1 MKTTLFSL
9 LFSITSLSLLAQVS
23 PEWMRYPSVSPD
35 GRTIAFVYQG
45 DIYTVLLEGGQAER
59 LTFQLEMDAQ
69 PVWSPDGQS
78 IAFASERHG
87 NFDVYVMD
95 AKGGE
100 ATRLSYHSNN
110 EIPLSFSADGQ
121 MIYFDAHRLDNLVN
135 REYPTSSH
143 TELYS
148 VPVQGG
154 GISQVFSLP
163 VKALSERDN
172 RGFLYEDMPGREDAW
187 RKHHQSAVTHDI
199 WQYNRSESSHT
210 KLTDF
215 IGEDR
220 NPVWNGDG
228 TAFYFLSER
237 SGTFNVHKQNLAS
250 RQVEQLT
257 YFETH
262 PVRFLSAATT
272 ANGDEILV
280 FGYHGELFTMQLG
293 QQPSMVPVTIR
304 TQQVTSGQERIMI
317 NGGVSEM
324 AISPNGKEMA
334 FIARG
339 EVFVTS
345 LDGSLTK
352 RLTSTSENERFVE
365 FSPDGKSVVYASER
379 NGKWSIFQ
387 TKVVRAEEPFFY
399 AATLL
404 QEEALISNEKDNY
417 LPQFSPDGS
426 QIAFVEDR
434 RTIKVRNIDSGD
446 EVVLLDETQL
456 FHMRD
461 GDKYFSWSPDS
472 KWLLVEFDQLLN
484 NADVY
489 LLDASA
495 KQDPKA
501 LVNSGYYDR
510 MPKWV
515 QNGKQMIWMSNRNGL
530 KSYAT
535 SGSTEYDVYSMF
547 FTQKGWDEFNLSEE
561 QYKLK
566 KAIEEAQSEQE
577 IDEESS
583 VEKEAKKILE
593 RRNSKAKNV
602 VKGEAQVIQQRKDKE
617 VEELQF
623 DWDNLVDR
631 VAKLTIHSSR
641 MSDAVLSKDGSTLYY
656 LTRFDG
662 GYDLWSTKLRSR
674 ETKVAISLDGSSG
687 ELMWDKEQEQL
698 FLLSGGRITKLDPE
712 KGTKTTV
719 SIASETSIDAHQER
733 LAMFDH
739 IALRTSKIFYEPTFH
754 GVDWPMMVQ
763 EYRTKVDDLGHDYE
777 FAELIS
783 ELVGELNVSHAG
795 GRYRGVSGGDETAS
809 LGIFMDYTHQGDGIK
824 ISELVQ
830 GGPLDKASLEI
841 EVGDIIQKIDG
852 EPVTADK
859 DWALYLNHK
868 AGKMVLLTVTND
880 SGKNEREFTVLP
892 ITQGAFNGLLY
903 NRFVEINEQ
912 EVLDRSN
919 GRLGY
924 VHISGMGDRQFR
936 DVIDR
941 MLGKHYDKE
950 AIVVDARNN
959 GGGDLV
965 ADLQMFFTGTRFL
978 TYATEQMVVGGEPT
992 SRWTKPIIG
1001 LFNEDMYSDGHC
1013 YASAFSDLNLGTMV
1027 GTPVPGTCSFAGWEG
1042 LPNGSVWGVV
1052 PVSAKNKAGEWLE
1065 NNQTMPDLFVQ
1076 NEPAVMSSGRDEQ
1089 LEAAIE
1095 QMLKELEQ

>member
-1 MKTTLFSL
+1 MKTIFFSL
-9 LFSITSLSLLAQVS
+9 LLSITSFNLLAQII
-23 PEWMRYPSVSPD
+23 PEWIRYPSVSPD
-35 GRTIAFVYQG
+35 GSTIAFVYQG

-59 LTFQLEMDAQ
+59 LTFHPEMDLQ
-69 PVWSPDGQS
+69 PVWSPDGQE

-87 NFDVYVMD
+87 NFDVFLMN

-121 MIYFDAHRLDNLVN
+121 IIYFDAHRIDDSEN
-135 REYPTSSH
+135 REYPATSH

-148 VPVQGG
+148 VPVHGG
-154 GISQVFSLP
+154 GITQVFSIP

-172 RGFLYEDMPGREDAW
+172 SGFLYEDMPGREDIW
-187 RKHHQSAVTHDI
+187 RKHHQSAVTHDV
-199 WQYNRSESSHT
+199 WLFNRSESSHT

-215 IGEDR
+215 EGEDR
-220 NPVWNGDG
+220 NPVWNSDG

-237 SGTFNVHKQNLAS
+237 SGTFNIYKKNIS
-250 RQVEQLT
+250 GGQVEQLT
-257 YFETH
+257 FFEIH
-262 PVRFLSAATT
+262 PVRFLSAGTL
-272 ANGDEILV
+272 ANVGEILV
-280 FGYHGELFTMQLG
+280 FGYHGELYTMQLG
-293 QQPSMVPVTIR
+293 QQPSKVPLTIR
-304 TQQVTSGQERIMI
+304 TQQVISGQERIII

-324 AISPNGKEMA
+324 VISPNGKEMA

-352 RLTSTSENERFVE
+352 RLTSTPENERFVE

-387 TKVVRAEEPFFY
+387 TKVVRKEEPFFY

-404 QEEALISNEKDNY
+404 QEEVLISNEKDNY
-417 LPQFSPDGS
+417 MPKFSPDGS

-434 RTIKVRNIDSGD
+434 KNIKVLHIESGN
-446 EVVLLDETQL
+446 EVVLLDESQL

-461 GDKYFSWSPDS
+461 GDKYFSWSPDN
-472 KWLLVEFDQLLN
+472 KWLLVEFDRLLN

-489 LLDASA
+489 LIDATG
-495 KQDPKA
+495 KQEPKA

-535 SGSTEYDVYSMF
+535 SGSTEYDVYTMF
-547 FTQKGWDEFNLSEE
+547 FTQEGWDEYNLSEE

-577 IDEESS
+577 TVEE
-583 VEKEAKKILE
+583 
-593 RRNSKAKNV
+593 NGV
-602 VKGEAQVIQQRKDKE
+602 VKGNKDKKSRTVAYSKSDPIE
-617 VEELQF
+617 PLSI
-623 DWDNLVDR
+623 DLDNIEDR
-631 VAKLTIHSSR
+631 IAKLTIHSSR
-641 MSDAVLSKDGSTLYY
+641 MSDAVLSKDGGTMYY

-662 GYDLWSTKLRSR
+662 GYDLWSTNLRSR
-674 ETKVAISLDGSSG
+674 ETKVAISLNGSSG
-687 ELMWDKEQEQL
+687 KLMWDKEQEQL
-698 FLLSGGRITKLDPE
+698 YLLSGGRISKLDLD
-712 KGTKTTV
+712 KGIKKAV
-719 SIASETSIDAHQER
+719 PIASETSIDADKER

-754 GVDWPMMVQ
+754 GIDWTMMVG

-795 GRYRGVSGGDETAS
+795 GRYRNVSDGDETAS
-809 LGIFMDYTHQGDGIK
+809 LGIFMDYAYQGDGIK
-824 ISELVQ
+824 ISELVK
-830 GGPLDKASLEI
+830 GGPLVKAGLEI

-852 EPVTADK
+852 ELVLADK
-859 DWALYLNHK
+859 DWASYLNRK
-868 AGKMVLLTVTND
+868 TGKMTLLTITD
-880 SGKNEREFTVLP
+880 ESGKNEREFTVLP
-892 ITQGAFNGLLY
+892 ISQGAFNGLLY
-903 NRFVEINEQ
+903 NRFVDMNEA
-912 EVLDRSN
+912 EVLERSN

-941 MLGKHYDKE
+941 ILGKHYDKE

-965 ADLQMFFTGTRFL
+965 ADLQMFFTGIPFL

-1013 YASAFSDLNLGTMV
+1013 YASAFSDLKLGTMV

-1052 PVSAKNKAGEWLE
+1052 PISAKNKAGEWLE
-1065 NNQTMPDLFVQ
+1065 NKQTIPDLLIRNQPNVIT
-1076 NEPAVMSSGRDEQ
+1076 SGRDEQ
-1089 LEAAIE
+1089 LEAAID
-1095 QMLKELEQ
+1095 QMLKELEG

>member
-9 LFSITSLSLLAQVS
+9 LLSFTSISLLAQVT

-35 GRTIAFVYQG
+35 GTTIAFVYKG
-45 DIYTVLLEGGQAER
+45 DIYTVGVEGGEAHR
-59 LTFQLEMDAQ
+59 LTFQPEMDVQ
-69 PVWSPDGQS
+69 PVWSPDGRS

-110 EIPLSFSADGQ
+110 EMPLSFSADGQ
-121 MIYFDAHRLDNLVN
+121 LIYFDAHRLDNSAN

-148 VPVQGG
+148 VPAQGG

-163 VKALSERDN
+163 VKALSERDH

-199 WQYNRSESSHT
+199 WLYNRSESSHT

-215 IGEDR
+215 DGEDR
-220 NPVWNGDG
+220 NPVWNGVG

-237 SGTFNVHKQNLAS
+237 SGTFNVFKQNLAS
-250 RQVEQLT
+250 SQVEQLT

-280 FGYHGELFTMQLG
+280 FGYHGELFAMQLG
-293 QQPSMVPVTIR
+293 QQPSKVPVTIR

-352 RLTSTSENERFVE
+352 RLTSTPENERFVGFGPE
-365 FSPDGKSVVYASER
+365 GKSVVYASER
-379 NGKWSIFQ
+379 NGKWAIFQ
-387 TKVVRAEEPFFY
+387 AKIVREEEPFFF
-399 AATLL
+399 AATLVS
-404 QEEALISNEKDNY
+404 EEALVSNEKDNY
-417 LPQFSPDGS
+417 LPKFSPDGKKLAY
-426 QIAFVEDR
+426 IEDR
-434 RTIKVRNIDSGD
+434 RTLKVHDLESGK
-446 EVVLLDETQL
+446 ETVLLDNSEL

-472 KWLLVEFDQLLN
+472 QWLLVEYDRLLN
-484 NADVY
+484 NADVH
-489 LLDASA
+489 LLDVSGVQPA
-495 KQDPKA
+495 KV

-510 MPKWV
+510 SPKWT
-515 QNGKQMIWMSNRNGL
+515 NEGKQMIWFSNRNGL

-547 FTQKGWDEFNLSEE
+547 FTQEGWDEYQLSEE
-561 QYKLK
+561 EFKLQQ
-566 KAIEEAQSEQE
+566 AIEEAQN
-577 IDEESS
+577 ES
-583 VEKEAKKILE
+583 K
-593 RRNSKAKNV
+593 
-602 VKGEAQVIQQRKDKE
+602 KGEKDKDKKKDGE
-617 VEELQF
+617 GSEDKQQELLSF
-623 DWDNLVDR
+623 DWDNVEDR
-631 VAKLTIHSSR
+631 VSRLTIHSSR
-641 MSDAVLSKDGSTLYY
+641 LSDAVLNKEGTKLYY

-662 GYDLWSTKLRSR
+662 GYDLWSTDLRTR
-674 ETKVAISLDGSSG
+674 DTKVAISLGGSSG
-687 ELMWDKEQEQL
+687 QLMWDASHQNL
-698 FLLSGGRITKLDPE
+698 YLLSGGRVSKLEPE
-712 KGTKTTV
+712 KGTKKSI
-719 SIASETSIDAHQER
+719 SIASEAIIDADKER

-754 GVDWPMMVQ
+754 GIDWQAMVQ
-763 EYRTKVDDLGHDYE
+763 EYRPKVAHLGHDFE

-795 GRYRGVSGGDETAS
+795 GRYRGAGGGDETAS
-809 LGIFMDYTHQGDGIK
+809 LGIFIDYNYSEDGLK
-824 ISELVQ
+824 IAEIIS
-830 GGPLDKASLEI
+830 GGPLDKAHLEI
-841 EVGDIIQKIDG
+841 SDGDIITHIDG
-852 EPVTADK
+852 ELVSKNT
-859 DWALYLNHK
+859 DWAYYLNQK
-868 AGKMVLLTVTND
+868 TNKRVLLNVTD
-880 SGKNEREFTVLP
+880 AKGKNTREMVVKPVSL
-892 ITQGAFNGLLY
+892 GSLNGLLY
-903 NRFVEINEQ
+903 TRFVDMNEA
-912 EVLDRSN
+912 EVLRRSN

-936 DVIDR
+936 EVFDR
-941 MLGKHYDKE
+941 MLGKHFDKE

-965 ADLQMFFTGTRFL
+965 ADLEMFFTGTRFL

-992 SRWTKPIIG
+992 SRWTRPIIG

-1065 NNQTMPDLFVQ
+1065 NNQTTPDIFVR
-1076 NEPAVMSSGRDEQ
+1076 NEPTLLTSGRDEQ